1 MKNFEF
7 GRIMLRACIAAS
19 LLAGCGGS
27 QPPIGA
33 LGTMPQTSANAT
45 HADRGTSWMLPEAK
59 SEDLLYISDYYGVHA
74 YSFPKGRYVGN
85 IDAFGYGL
93 CTDKKGDVFV
103 TDEEASRV
111 YEYPHGG
118 TQLLNTFSDNSV
130 DFGPVDCSVDPT
142 TGNLAV
148 TSADSKFV
156 VVFPNAEHEPK
167 VYYEDM
173 RYVDL
178 AWCAYDNKGDLF
190 VDQIFS
196 RNRRHNFIGELPKG
210 ATQFTKYLLDQRI
223 NDPGGIQFDGKHVAI
238 EAQRTKIVYR
248 LRFSGSQAV
257 VLGSTR
263 LQGTAFVQQYWI
275 QGTTLI
281 GPDNNSAVYFWK
293 YPGGGSPVSSIQGFT
308 LNYGST
314 VSVSS

>member
-1 MKNFEF
+1 MKSVDF
-7 GRIMLRACIAAS
+7 GRYALCSCVAVA

-33 LGTMPQTSANAT
+33 PGAVLQTSAVAT
-45 HADRGTSWMLPEAK
+45 HAERGKSWMAPEAK

-74 YSFPKGRYVGN
+74 YSFPKGRHVGN

-103 TDEEASRV
+103 TDEEAYRV
-111 YEYPHGG
+111 YEYAHGS
-118 TQLLNTFSDNSV
+118 TQLLNTFSDIYV
-130 DFGPVDCSVDPT
+130 DFNPVDCSVDPT

-148 TSADSKFV
+148 TSADSTFV
-156 VVFPNAEHEPK
+156 VVFPNAENEPK
-167 VYYEDM
+167 AYYEDM
-173 RYVDL
+173 RYVDM

-196 RNRRHNFIGELPKG
+196 KNHRRNFIGELPKG
-210 ATQFTKYLLDQRI
+210 ATQFANYLLDHRI
-223 NDPGGIQFDGKHVAI
+223 NHPGGIQFDGKHVAI
-238 EAQRTKIVYR
+238 EDLKRNIVYR
-248 LRFSGSQAV
+248 LHFSGSQAV
-257 VLGSTR
+257 VVGGTR
-263 LQGTAFVQQYWI
+263 LQGTTLVQQYWI

-308 LNYGST
+308 LDYGST
-314 VSVSS
+314 VSVSP